1 MSGRSQKSKESYE
14 SLSFDIQRLTKKA
27 YGKTDDETRDRIARD
42 AFLNAISDDSIRE
55 KLRDQNPKT
64 LADAVRE
71 SKRLAAN
78 QDLEKTRVKGAV
90 RQISADQTEIEELK
104 AQIKKL
110 GQMKP
115 RRQRSRN
122 QQSRAMEGQWK
133 SRDPGNPPTCWR
145 CHKKG
150 HIARWCPFTDE
161 QIAEMK
167 KTRKTSAQTTETS
180 GN

>member
-1 MSGRSQKSKESYE
+1 M
-14 SLSFDIQRLTKKA
+14 T
-27 YGKTDDETRDRIARD
+27 
-42 AFLNAISDDSIRE
+42 AISDDSIRE

-133 SRDPGNPPTCWR
+133 SRVPKSSNCWR

-150 HIARWCPFTDE
+150 PLLRWCPFTDE

-167 KTRKTSAQTTETS
+167 KDEEDLCTDDRDLGKLGPVETLY
-180 GN
+180 